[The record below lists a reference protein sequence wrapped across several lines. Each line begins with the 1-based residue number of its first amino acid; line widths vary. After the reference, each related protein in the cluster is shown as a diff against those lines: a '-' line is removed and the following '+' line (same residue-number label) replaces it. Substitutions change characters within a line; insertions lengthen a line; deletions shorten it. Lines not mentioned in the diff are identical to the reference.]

1 MALSEKGTKTAR
13 DKIKRDKFI
22 EKFKENR
29 PDPDFFNVKPKR
41 PKRLPL
47 PKDLFPKNMEPMPF
61 KPKGDRK
68 RFSEKELLEKLKKQ
82 RAKRK
87 SGPAVDTSK
96 KKKRKDS
103 QKNQFADG
111 GKAEK
116 FGMLSVKA
124 GVDNNPNPTQADRIV
139 GATKKKNGGPVDS
152 PKKKDKKKKMPGMLA
167 IGIEIIKPKKP
178 IKAKDGGFAGR
189 AGIAF
194 SADNKLRR
202 GLKRIADSDAKF
214 KRERKAKKTGS
225 LAGRLAKRGYGKARS

>member
-29 PDPDFFNVKPKR
+29 PDPDFFNIKPKR
-41 PKRLPL
+41 PKRFGMP
-47 PKDLFPKNMEPMPF
+47 PMPDIDELFPKRK
-61 KPKGDRK
+61 KPKFERMPLPADPN
-68 RFSEKELLEKLKKQ
+68 L
-82 RAKRK
+82 
-87 SGPAVDTSK
+87 GPRPK
-96 KKKRKDS
+96 KKKKKPAPKKKK
-103 QKNQFADG
+103 KNKGLFADG

-152 PKKKDKKKKMPGMLA
+152 PKKKDKKKKMPGLLA

-178 IKAKDGGFAGR
+178 IKAANGG
-189 AGIAF
+189 
-194 SADNKLRR
+194 
-202 GLKRIADSDAKF
+202 
-214 KRERKAKKTGS
+214 